1 MEIDIEY
8 VAKLARIEL
17 TETQKKKFS
26 QQLSDILAYID
37 KLKELDVSLVEPMSH
52 VLALKNVFRQDK
64 VKPSLP
70 LNKVLS
76 NSPSIRED
84 NFFSVPKIIE

>member
-1 MEIDIEY
+1 MDIDIEY

-17 TETQKKKFS
+17 TDAQKKKFS
-26 QQLSDILAYID
+26 QQLGDILAYID

-64 VKPSLP
+64 VRPSLP
-70 LNKVLS
+70 LNKTLS
-76 NSPSIRED
+76 NSPSVSGD
-84 NFFSVPKIIE
+84 NFFSVPKVIE